1 MDTSADTRVDD
12 RPTCPDCGSSNTTFK
27 KKASEWECQDCEHR
41 FPTPHAAGMGRID
54 LSQKTGDPKRIF
66 FSYGHDGNRE
76 LVDRFK
82 GDLEKRGH
90 EVWIDY
96 KEIGTW
102 DDWRGQ
108 ITAGIAQSQLA
119 IAFLSKH
126 ATRDPGVCRN
136 EVAMALDR
144 FFTVY
149 PILMEPLDQVSPPVT
164 ISHIQWQDLSRWRAI
179 LAGTVPDINWDRW
192 YEARLIEIVD
202 LVESQAGHFGGEI
215 QVLENVLRPLSFTS
229 EITRHIPSFTG
240 RQWVF
245 EAYKDW
251 LENQPQSRLF
261 WIQGGPG
268 IGKTAL
274 AAVLTNNYPSAIV
287 SAWFC
292 RSDSI
297 ERRDPRRALQTI
309 ALQLAARLPDYRT
322 RLLQALALTATAP
335 DSAQGAAREN
345 LAKLTPADLFHRLLK
360 QPLAGLIPRDHK
372 LVVVIDALDEATDSE
387 GNNPLTDLLV
397 TDLAALPDW
406 LSFVVTSRPDP
417 AIVHRLARFKPFP
430 LDAADARNRA
440 DLEHY
445 IAQALLARPA
455 LCAAGPESAKAL
467 TETLLARSEGMML
480 YLRLIFEAYD
490 AGVLDREGVSQ
501 TPQGLGAL
509 YAAQFRQRFPQAVY
523 DQEVKPLL
531 RLLLA
536 ALGPLPEGL
545 AREVLAQDLETW
557 QRHRDKLASFLI
569 RKDNGL
575 LLFHKTLTEWLLSEA
590 AGDYR
595 VDPATARK
603 HLAEVLWADYETH
616 QESPLEMV
624 WTDPVGQWLPHW
636 LDVLFADQGPE
647 KLATQMN
654 DFACFLQEKRALYRE
669 AEPLYRQALA
679 IRQKVLG
686 PEHSDTA
693 MSLNNLASLLQDQG
707 HLAEAEPL
715 LRQALAINQKVLGPE
730 DLDTATS
737 LNNLAMVLKAQ
748 GRLAEAEP
756 LYRQALAIS
765 QKALGPEHPTT
776 ATSLNNLASLLQA
789 QGHLPE
795 AEPLYRQAL
804 AIREKVLGPE
814 HPDTAMS
821 LNNLASLLQDQG
833 HLAEAEP
840 LYRQALAI
848 NQKVLGPEHPT
859 TAASL
864 NNLASLLQDQ
874 GHLAEAEPLLRQA
887 LAIYQKAL
895 GPEHPDTANSLNNLA
910 MVLEA
915 QGRLAEA
922 EPLYRQALAI
932 YQKTLRPEHLTTA
945 NSLNNLGT
953 LLQAQGR
960 LAEAEPLLRQAL
972 AITQKALGSGHP
984 TTATSLNNLA
994 SLLQDQGHF
1003 AEAEPLYRQA
1013 LAICQKALGPEHP
1026 TTAANLNNLA
1036 TLLQAQGHL
1045 DEAEPLLREALAI
1058 RQKVLGPEHPAT
1070 ATGLAN
1076 LASLLQDQGQ
1086 LAEAEPLYRQALAI
1100 DQKALGLEHPT
1111 TAISLENLAMLLKA
1125 QGQLAEAEPLLREA
1139 LAIRQKALGLEH
1151 PDTIV
1156 NLNKLAALLKTQNKL
1171 DEAEPLYRQALAIR
1185 QKALGLEHLDTAIS
1199 LANLASLLQD
1209 QGQLA
1214 EAEPLYR
1221 QALAIYQKVL
1231 GPEHATTATSLN
1243 NLARLLQ
1250 AQGHLDEAEP
1260 MYQKALVI
1268 RQTVLGPQHR
1278 DTIASQYNLASV
1290 LNKQNRFKEAEPLMR
1305 TVIRHLH
1312 QERGENSPATQ
1323 QVIREWRAILSQLG
1337 LDDATVKERFQTLI
1351 ASC

>member
-179 LAGTVPDINWDRW
+179 LAGTVPEINWDRW

-467 TETLLARSEGMML
+467 TETLMTRSEGMML

-509 YAAQFRQRFPQAVY
+509 YAAQFRQRYPQAVY
-523 DQEVKPLL
+523 DQEIKPLL

-575 LLFHKTLTEWLLSEA
+575 RLFHKTLTEWLLSEA

-654 DFACFLQEKRALYRE
+654 NFACFLQEKRALYR
-669 AEPLYRQALA
+669 
-679 IRQKVLG
+679 K
-686 PEHSDTA
+686 
-693 MSLNNLASLLQDQG
+693 
-707 HLAEAEPL
+707 
-715 LRQALAINQKVLGPE
+715 
-730 DLDTATS
+730 
-737 LNNLAMVLKAQ
+737 
-748 GRLAEAEP
+748 
-756 LYRQALAIS
+756 
-765 QKALGPEHPTT
+765 
-776 ATSLNNLASLLQA
+776 
-789 QGHLPE
+789 
-795 AEPLYRQAL
+795 
-804 AIREKVLGPE
+804 
-814 HPDTAMS
+814 
-821 LNNLASLLQDQG
+821 
-833 HLAEAEP
+833 AEP

-848 NQKVLGPEHPT
+848 N
-859 TAASL
+859 
-864 NNLASLLQDQ
+864 
-874 GHLAEAEPLLRQA
+874 
-887 LAIYQKAL
+887 QKAL

-945 NSLNNLGT
+945 NSLNNLST

-1003 AEAEPLYRQA
+1003 AEAELLYRQA

-1045 DEAEPLLREALAI
+1045 DEAEPLLRQALAI

-1076 LASLLQDQGQ
+1076 LASLLQDQGH
-1086 LAEAEPLYRQALAI
+1086 LA
-1100 DQKALGLEHPT
+1100 
-1111 TAISLENLAMLLKA
+1111 
-1125 QGQLAEAEPLLREA
+1125 
-1139 LAIRQKALGLEH
+1139 
-1151 PDTIV
+1151 
-1156 NLNKLAALLKTQNKL
+1156 
-1171 DEAEPLYRQALAIR
+1171 EAEPLYRQALAIR
-1185 QKALGLEHLDTAIS
+1185 QK
-1199 LANLASLLQD
+1199 
-1209 QGQLA
+1209 
-1214 EAEPLYR
+1214 
-1221 QALAIYQKVL
+1221 VL
-1231 GPEHATTATSLN
+1231 GPEH
-1243 NLARLLQ
+1243 
-1250 AQGHLDEAEP
+1250 
-1260 MYQKALVI
+1260 
-1268 RQTVLGPQHR
+1268 PQ
-1278 DTIASQYNLASV
+1278 TIALRNALAKMFNAPRGKQGFLGKLFGLSN
-1290 LNKQNRFKEAEPLMR
+1290 NK
-1305 TVIRHLH
+1305 
-1312 QERGENSPATQ
+1312 
-1323 QVIREWRAILSQLG
+1323 
-1337 LDDATVKERFQTLI
+1337 
-1351 ASC
+1351 

>member
-179 LAGTVPDINWDRW
+179 LAGTVPEINWDRW

-531 RLLLA
+531 RLLVA
-536 ALGPLPEGL
+536 ALGPLPGGL

-575 LLFHKTLTEWLLSEA
+575 RLFHKTLTEWLLSEA

-693 MSLNNLASLLQDQG
+693 
-707 HLAEAEPL
+707 
-715 LRQALAINQKVLGPE
+715 
-730 DLDTATS
+730 TS
-737 LNNLAMVLKAQ
+737 LNNLAVLLRDQ
-748 GRLAEAEP
+748 GRLAEAEL
-756 LYRQALAIS
+756 LYRQALAIC
-765 QKALGPEHPTT
+765 QKVLGPEHSDT
-776 ATSLNNLASLLQA
+776 ATSLANLASLLQA
-789 QGHLPE
+789 
-795 AEPLYRQAL
+795 
-804 AIREKVLGPE
+804 
-814 HPDTAMS
+814 
-821 LNNLASLLQDQG
+821 QG

-848 NQKVLGPEHPT
+848 
-859 TAASL
+859 
-864 NNLASLLQDQ
+864 
-874 GHLAEAEPLLRQA
+874 
-887 LAIYQKAL
+887 
-895 GPEHPDTANSLNNLA
+895 
-910 MVLEA
+910 
-915 QGRLAEA
+915 
-922 EPLYRQALAI
+922 
-932 YQKTLRPEHLTTA
+932 
-945 NSLNNLGT
+945 
-953 LLQAQGR
+953 
-960 LAEAEPLLRQAL
+960 
-972 AITQKALGSGHP
+972 
-984 TTATSLNNLA
+984 
-994 SLLQDQGHF
+994 
-1003 AEAEPLYRQA
+1003 
-1013 LAICQKALGPEHP
+1013 
-1026 TTAANLNNLA
+1026 
-1036 TLLQAQGHL
+1036 
-1045 DEAEPLLREALAI
+1045 
-1058 RQKVLGPEHPAT
+1058 RQKVLGPEHPQTIA
-1070 ATGLAN
+1070 LRN
-1076 LASLLQDQGQ
+1076 
-1086 LAEAEPLYRQALAI
+1086 ALAKMFNAPRGK
-1100 DQKALGLEHPT
+1100 QGFLGKLF
-1111 TAISLENLAMLLKA
+1111 
-1125 QGQLAEAEPLLREA
+1125 
-1139 LAIRQKALGLEH
+1139 GLS
-1151 PDTIV
+1151 
-1156 NLNKLAALLKTQNKL
+1156 NNK
-1171 DEAEPLYRQALAIR
+1171 
-1185 QKALGLEHLDTAIS
+1185 
-1199 LANLASLLQD
+1199 
-1209 QGQLA
+1209 
-1214 EAEPLYR
+1214 
-1221 QALAIYQKVL
+1221 
-1231 GPEHATTATSLN
+1231 
-1243 NLARLLQ
+1243 
-1250 AQGHLDEAEP
+1250 
-1260 MYQKALVI
+1260 
-1268 RQTVLGPQHR
+1268 
-1278 DTIASQYNLASV
+1278 
-1290 LNKQNRFKEAEPLMR
+1290 
-1305 TVIRHLH
+1305 
-1312 QERGENSPATQ
+1312 
-1323 QVIREWRAILSQLG
+1323 
-1337 LDDATVKERFQTLI
+1337 
-1351 ASC
+1351 